1 MKKIILLSLLLPTLS
16 FAQTETFNLY
26 HADAD
31 AKAEVN
37 AAVKKAAAENKHV
50 LLMIGGNWC
59 KWCRIFDKFQHASYP
74 VDSALNLNYVFQH
87 VNFSKENKNDVLM
100 TELEFPQRFGFPVF
114 VILNEKGQRIH
125 TQNSAYLEKGEGYDV
140 EKVVEFL
147 DQWRYGALKAE
158 NYNKE
163 Q

>member
-1 MKKIILLSLLLPTLS
+1 MKSTLKKIILFVLFPVLS

-26 HADAD
+26 HPEAD

-37 AAVKKAAAENKHV
+37 AAVKKAAAEHKHV

-59 KWCRIFDKFQHASYP
+59 KWCRIFDKFQHSNYA
-74 VDSALNLNYVFQH
+74 VDSALNNNFVFQH
-87 VNFSKENKNDVLM
+87 VNYSKENKNSELL

-114 VILNEKGQRIH
+114 VVLNEKGQRIH
-125 TQNSAYLEKGEGYDV
+125 TQNSAYLEKGEGYEV

-158 NYNKE
+158 NYK
-163 Q
+163 

>member
-1 MKKIILLSLLLPTLS
+1 MKKIILALFLLPMFS

-37 AAVKKAAAENKHV
+37 ACVKKAAAENKHV

-59 KWCRIFDKFQHASYP
+59 KWCRTFDKFQHANYS
-74 VDSALNLNYVFQH
+74 VDSALNANYVFQH
-87 VNFSKENKNDVLM
+87 VNFSKENKNTALM

-114 VILNEKGQRIH
+114 VIL
-125 TQNSAYLEKGEGYDV
+125 
-140 EKVVEFL
+140 
-147 DQWRYGALKAE
+147 
-158 NYNKE
+158 
-163 Q
+163 

>member
-1 MKKIILLSLLLPTLS
+1 MKKIVLLLIMLLPVFS

-31 AKAEVN
+31 AKAELN
-37 AAVKKAAAENKHV
+37 ASIKQATTERKQI

-59 KWCRIFDKFQHASYP
+59 KWCKMFDKFQHANAS
-74 VDSALNLNYVFQH
+74 VDSALQANYIFQH
-87 VNFSKENKNDVLM
+87 VNYSKENKNTALM

-114 VILNEKGQRIH
+114 VVLNEKGERVH
-125 TQNSAYLEKGEGYDV
+125 TQNSSYLEKGEGYDV

-147 DQWRYGALKAE
+147 DQWSTKALKAE
-158 NYNKE
+158 NYK
-163 Q
+163 

>member
-1 MKKIILLSLLLPTLS
+1 MILLLFLLPIFS

-37 AAVKKAAAENKHV
+37 VAVKKATNEHKHV

-59 KWCRIFDKFQHASYP
+59 RWCKMFDTFQHANAS
-74 VDSALNLNYVFQH
+74 VDSALKANYIFQH
-87 VNFSKENKNDVLM
+87 VNFSKENKNNALM
-100 TELEFPQRFGFPVF
+100 TELAFPQRFGFPVF
-114 VILNEKGQRIH
+114 VVLNEKGERIH
-125 TQNSAYLEKGEGYDV
+125 TQNSSYLEKGEGYDV

-147 DQWRYGALKAE
+147 DQWSVNALKAE
-158 NYNKE
+158 NYK
-163 Q
+163 